1 MVEYLKVKIDSLIKV
16 NGKYQPKD
24 FNELLALCKDDNIH
38 LGDID
43 TSRITA
49 MDSLFYL
56 ISQRKDFSGI
66 ESWDVSQV
74 TSMSQMFQN
83 NEFFNADISGW
94 NVSKVADMRYMFY
107 GAKVFNQDLSKWEL
121 LDSVDLGSMF
131 ENVKSLEILPQWEI
145 RHFAYSMDIFK
156 GTKLERQVKKMIK
169 EFLQNTKRFT
179 PLTKFQLSALI
190 SYKHIKLSDIDVSH
204 ITDMSYLFHRF
215 NDKRLAFIED
225 SLHRDFSGIESWDVS
240 NVENMQEMFSG
251 YEYFNADISGWNVAK
266 VKNMQGMFKGAKLF
280 NQDLSRWNVGNVED
294 MCEMFSRAISFN
306 ADISSW
312 NVAKVRNMKGMF
324 EGATLFNQD
333 LSKWKL
339 LDSVNL
345 DLMFYRAKS
354 LQTLPKWE
362 ARHFAYARD
371 IMEDTELEDE
381 TQEIIE
387 SFLANTRHFVPLKN
401 NHLRSLVEYEQVKLS
416 DIDVSHITDMSYLFL
431 CSQRKDFSGIES
443 WDVSK
448 VKNMDHMFASA
459 KSFNADISKWNVSN
473 VKMMQAMF
481 KSASSFNADISSWN
495 VAKVRNM
502 DHMFA
507 GAMAFNQPI
516 NQWNVSQVKSMRYM
530 FEIAPSFNADISKWN
545 VSSVT
550 RMEGMFKGAESFNA
564 DISSWDVSNVN
575 NMDRMFAE
583 TRAFNQDLSKWN
595 LADSVS
601 VDRMF
606 YDARGLRALPKW
618 GNGAYLVYYEDVVKR
633 TRLEIEAKEMIEKFL
648 ANTPRFYPLTGDM
661 LKNLLKHKQISLA
674 KIDVSMVQRM
684 DYLFQ
689 NSKRKDFSGIES
701 WDVSNVTSMHRM
713 FHNAKYF
720 NADISSWNVS
730 NVDAMYCMFDQA
742 RLFNQDLSKWDVRKV
757 RGMECMFRGARAFR
771 QDLEAWGDKIN
782 YEFCRVE
789 SMFEDSPL
797 EINPPSWYIKAYK
810 QRRGIMNRF
819 KCECDDD
826 NDEEE

>member
-1 MVEYLKVKIDSLIKV
+1 M
-16 NGKYQPKD
+16 
-24 FNELLALCKDDNIH
+24 H
-38 LGDID
+38 
-43 TSRITA
+43 
-49 MDSLFYL
+49 
-56 ISQRKDFSGI
+56 
-66 ESWDVSQV
+66 
-74 TSMSQMFQN
+74 QMFQN
-83 NEFFNADISGW
+83 NEFFNADISSW
-94 NVSKVADMRYMFY
+94 NVAKVTDMRYMFY
-107 GAKVFNQDLSKWEL
+107 GAK
-121 LDSVDLGSMF
+121 
-131 ENVKSLEILPQWEI
+131 
-145 RHFAYSMDIFK
+145 A
-156 GTKLERQVKKMIK
+156 
-169 EFLQNTKRFT
+169 
-179 PLTKFQLSALI
+179 
-190 SYKHIKLSDIDVSH
+190 
-204 ITDMSYLFHRF
+204 
-215 NDKRLAFIED
+215 
-225 SLHRDFSGIESWDVS
+225 
-240 NVENMQEMFSG
+240 
-251 YEYFNADISGWNVAK
+251 
-266 VKNMQGMFKGAKLF
+266 
-280 NQDLSRWNVGNVED
+280 
-294 MCEMFSRAISFN
+294 
-306 ADISSW
+306 
-312 NVAKVRNMKGMF
+312 
-324 EGATLFNQD
+324 FNQD

-401 NHLRSLVEYEQVKLS
+401 NHPRTLVEYEQVKLS
-416 DIDVSHITDMSYLFL
+416 DIDVSHITDMSYLFS

-448 VKNMDHMFASA
+448 VK
-459 KSFNADISKWNVSN
+459 
-473 VKMMQAMF
+473 
-481 KSASSFNADISSWN
+481 
-495 VAKVRNM
+495 NM

-530 FEIAPSFNADISKWN
+530 FEIALSFNADISKWN

-564 DISSWDVSNVN
+564 DISFWDVSNVN
-575 NMDRMFAE
+575 NMDTMFVE

-606 YDARGLRALPKW
+606 YDARGLRSLPKW

-674 KIDVSMVQRM
+674 KIEVSMVQSM

-689 NSKRKDFSGIES
+689 NSKRKDFSGVES
-701 WDVSNVTSMHRM
+701 RDVSNVTSMHRM

-720 NADISSWNVS
+720 NADISGWNVS

-757 RGMECMFRGARAFR
+757 RGMECMFRGAKAFG
-771 QDLEAWGDKIN
+771 QDLEVWGDRIN
-782 YEFCRVE
+782 YESCRVE

-819 KCECDDD
+819 KCECDEGD
-826 NDEEE
+826 DEEE